1 MSAEPALI
9 DTCASL
15 RASIDR
21 ALFRGQIEVSPP

>member
-1 MSAEPALI
+1 MTAQPALI

-21 ALFRGQIEVSPP
+21 ALTEGRIEVSPP

>member
-15 RASIDR
+15 RASIDK
-21 ALFRGQIEVSPP
+21 ALAEGHLEVCPP